1 MKYILLTI
9 WFAVVMLVLTKGLNM
24 ISANNTIE
32 NIIGLFMIVIFSL
45 ISLKTKCFTYINLK
59 KNEKDN

>member
-9 WFAVVMLVLTKGLNM
+9 WFAVIMFVLTIGFNM

-32 NIIGLFMIVIFSL
+32 NLIGFFMIVIFTL
-45 ISLKTKCFTYINLK
+45 ISFKTKCFTYIKFK
-59 KNEKDN
+59 KNEKDD

>member
-9 WFAVVMLVLTKGLNM
+9 WFAVVMFVLTIGFNM

-32 NIIGLFMIVIFSL
+32 NLIGFFMIVIFTL
-45 ISLKTKCFTYINLK
+45 ISFKTKCFTYIKFK